1 MTGTPMKIPTM
12 DPNKPFVPQETP
24 PSSQTLGSPT
34 PAISNE
40 PPKDPVIDPNAP
52 PVVPVKTPE
61 QLQIEEYQRKE
72 QAYLQRQ
79 RDQDAKLT
87 QLTSVVEKLVIE
99 KSAPPPKTPEEE
111 AKDFYRDPRKVIREV
126 MEETV
131 KPLNEFK
138 DSFQNN
144 DAYARVKN
152 QFRSDPMFAPY
163 FQRQGFEQTVD
174 AVVNQAAQSGT
185 QISEAFVE
193 SALTHTAGQ
202 IAVGTIQMPDP
213 IADANVQNTP
223 PQPGVA
229 PVDNR
234 QIPPYLQPSAPPS
247 VQRTPDGPKRRALT
261 ENEDRIRRENGQ
273 SVEDWWEFMEMPS
286 TGVIDSKVGLP
297 KGDK

>member
-1 MTGTPMKIPTM
+1 MKVPVM
-12 DPNKPFVPQETP
+12 SEPGKPFEPKEA
-24 PSSQTLGSPT
+24 SSQTLANPTSP
-34 PAISNE
+34 ISND
-40 PPKDPVIDPNAP
+40 PPKDPVIDPNAQ

-87 QLTSVVEKLVIE
+87 QLTQVVQKLFTD
-99 KSAPPPKTPEEE
+99 KSAPPPTTPEED
-111 AKDFYRDPRKVIREV
+111 AKAFYRDPKAVIREV

-131 KPLNEFK
+131 APLNAFK
-138 DSFQNN
+138 NSFESN
-144 DAYARVKN
+144 DAYTRLKT
-152 QFRSDPMFAPY
+152 QFKADPRFAAY
-163 FQRQGFEQTVD
+163 FQRAGFEQTID
-174 AVVNQAAQSGT
+174 AVVNQAAQNGT
-185 QISEAFVE
+185 PISEMFVE

-202 IAVGTIQMPDP
+202 IAVGTVQMPDP

-247 VQRTPDGPKRRALT
+247 VQRTNDGPKRRQLT

-273 SVEDWWEFMEMPS
+273 TVEDWWEFMEMPS
-286 TGVIDSKVGLP
+286 TGVIDSKVGIP
-297 KGDK
+297 QGDK